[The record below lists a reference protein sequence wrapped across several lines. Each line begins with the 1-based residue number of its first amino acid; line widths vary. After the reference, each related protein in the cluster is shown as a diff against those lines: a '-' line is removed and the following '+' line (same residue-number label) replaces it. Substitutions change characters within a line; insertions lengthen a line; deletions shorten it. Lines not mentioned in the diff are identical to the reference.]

1 MRAITTIATV
11 LYALLALSPAMAES
25 QQHFAS
31 PEAAARALD
40 AAVRDAHSTSR
51 LTAILGPES
60 DEIVSSGDPVD
71 DAAARKRYAT
81 AAAER
86 TRVEVAADGATAIVH
101 VGRND
106 WPLPIPLVREADGWR
121 FDTASGK
128 QELLNRRIGRN
139 ELAVLAVCR
148 AYVDAQNE
156 YAARFHT
163 YAQSLPSTPGKRD
176 GLYWEAT
183 DRDVSPMGSLIA
195 SASAEGYHMREAGE
209 APAPYHGY
217 FFRILTAQG
226 AHAPDGARS
235 YVKDGKMTGGFALVA
250 WPADHGSSGVMT
262 FMVGPQG
269 VVFQKD
275 LGDATSEAAK
285 AITAYDPDGSWD
297 PTR

>member
-1 MRAITTIATV
+1 MRAITTVGTV
-11 LYALLALSPAMAES
+11 LVGLLTISTATAATQE
-25 QQHFAS
+25 HFAS

-40 AAVRDAHSTSR
+40 AAVRDANPTAR
-51 LTAILGPES
+51 LTAILGPEG

-86 TRVEVAADGATAIVH
+86 TRIEVTGDGAMAIVH
-101 VGRND
+101 VGRDD
-106 WPLPIPLVREADGWR
+106 WPLPIPLVRDTDGWR
-121 FDTASGK
+121 FDTADGK

-139 ELAVLAVCR
+139 ELIILAVCR

-183 DRDVSPMGSLIA
+183 DREASPMGPLIA
-195 SASAEGYHMREAGE
+195 AAATEGYHVREASE

-275 LGDATSEAAK
+275 LGDGTSEAAK